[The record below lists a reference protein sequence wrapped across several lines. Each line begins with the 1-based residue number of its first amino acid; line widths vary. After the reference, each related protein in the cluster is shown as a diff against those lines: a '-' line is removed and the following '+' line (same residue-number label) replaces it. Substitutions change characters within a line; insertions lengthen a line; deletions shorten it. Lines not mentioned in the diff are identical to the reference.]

1 MVALLVAVP
10 AMRRSSA
17 EAIRSLLVVVIAA
30 VVPIAFLMFYQ
41 VRRGRRSNVDASNPS
56 ERPILFTFAVA
67 GLVAGLG
74 WLLANDPQSFLVRG
88 MLVSMVFLFVA
99 AFLTRWVK
107 PSLHVAFVALAATSF
122 PCSDLRSATCSLPWS
137 RWSSGRASLSLVIA
151 FASSWSDWCSACSPG
166 SRLWSFNHAE
176 AVDSGRFQFDLRRPH
191 NFALGHK
198 ERRPQTCAQFL
209 GYRMTAASIPVVFA
223 YE

>member
-1 MVALLVAVP
+1 MNDTPVHFARWISILAHPLVMVALLVAVP

-88 MLVSMVFLFVA
+88 MLVSTVFLLVA
-99 AFLTRWVK
+99 ALLTRWVK
-107 PSLHVAFVALAATSF
+107 PSLHVAFVALAAT
-122 PCSDLRSATCSLPWS
+122 T
-137 RWSSGRASLSLVIA
+137 LSLLG
-151 FASSWSDWCSACSPG
+151 SAVG
-166 SRLWSFNHAE
+166 YLLV
-176 AVDSGRFQFDLRRPH
+176 AVV
-191 NFALGHK
+191 
-198 ERRPQTCAQFL
+198 
-209 GYRMTAASIPVVFA
+209 PVVFWSRIA
-223 YE
+223 LARHRIRELVVGLVLGVLAGFALVGL

>member
-1 MVALLVAVP
+1 MNVTPVHFARWISILAHPLVMVALLVAVP

-107 PSLHVAFVALAATSF
+107 PSLHVAFVALAAT
-122 PCSDLRSATCSLPWS
+122 T
-137 RWSSGRASLSLVIA
+137 LSLLG
-151 FASSWSDWCSACSPG
+151 SAVG
-166 SRLWSFNHAE
+166 YLLV
-176 AVDSGRFQFDLRRPH
+176 AVV
-191 NFALGHK
+191 
-198 ERRPQTCAQFL
+198 
-209 GYRMTAASIPVVFA
+209 PVVFWSRIA
-223 YE
+223 LARHRIRELVVGLVLGVLTGIALVEL

>member
-1 MVALLVAVP
+1 MNVTPVHFARWISILAHPLVMVALLVAVP

-17 EAIRSLLVVVIAA
+17 EAIRSLLVLVIAA
-30 VVPIAFLMFYQ
+30 VVPIAFLMIYQ

-107 PSLHVAFVALAATSF
+107 PSLHVAFVALAAT
-122 PCSDLRSATCSLPWS
+122 T
-137 RWSSGRASLSLVIA
+137 LSLLG
-151 FASSWSDWCSACSPG
+151 SAVG
-166 SRLWSFNHAE
+166 YLLV
-176 AVDSGRFQFDLRRPH
+176 AVV
-191 NFALGHK
+191 
-198 ERRPQTCAQFL
+198 
-209 GYRMTAASIPVVFA
+209 PVVFWSRIA
-223 YE
+223 LARHRIRELVVGLVLGVLTGIALVEL

>member
-1 MVALLVAVP
+1 MNVTPVHFARWISILAHPLVMVALLVAVP

-17 EAIRSLLVVVIAA
+17 EAIRSLLVLVIAA

-107 PSLHVAFVALAATSF
+107 PSLHVAFVALAAT
-122 PCSDLRSATCSLPWS
+122 T
-137 RWSSGRASLSLVIA
+137 LSLLG
-151 FASSWSDWCSACSPG
+151 SAVG
-166 SRLWSFNHAE
+166 YLLV
-176 AVDSGRFQFDLRRPH
+176 AVV
-191 NFALGHK
+191 
-198 ERRPQTCAQFL
+198 
-209 GYRMTAASIPVVFA
+209 PVVFWSRIA
-223 YE
+223 LARHRIRELVVGLVLGVLTGIALVEL